1 MGDLEDAFLKQN
13 VPGRY
18 SSWTDTKDG
27 DRQCDD
33 DDGGGGGGGDGDGDE
48 SSDDDEHYFRDLP
61 ATQKTGPPP
70 PPPSTL
76 MRSKGNTGV
85 KGVLADY
92 REAQQLE
99 RLRREEDQLDS
110 MRALQR
116 ATRPAV
122 AAPPAPAPAGG
133 KGDGSDRDDSDSCDD
148 DEDDEFLKKFRS
160 QRLAELRETRGVSM
174 SEPPPPTFGSLER
187 LSPEEYVDLVDAI
200 DPRAFLVVH
209 LRDDSVQHCRMLHSA
224 LERVAQCTDSVRFV
238 EVEAVEANPNLDTI
252 CLPAVLVY
260 RGGELVH
267 NIVRFADDLPRDF
280 GAEDVRTAL
289 ESLLVV

>member
-1 MGDLEDAFLKQN
+1 MADLEDAFLKQN

-18 SSWTDTKDG
+18 SSWTDAKDG
-27 DRQCDD
+27 DRQCDVD
-33 DDGGGGGGGDGDGDE
+33 DNDGGGDGDE

-99 RLRREEDQLDS
+99 RLRREEDRLDS

-122 AAPPAPAPAGG
+122 AAPSAPVPAGG
-133 KGDGSDRDDSDSCDD
+133 KGDGGARDDSDSCDD

-160 QRLAELRETRGVSM
+160 QRLAELRETRGVST
-174 SEPPPPTFGSLER
+174 EPPPPTFGSLER

-200 DPRAFLVVH
+200 DPRVFLVVH
-209 LRDDSVQHCRMLHSA
+209 LRDDSVPHCRMLHSV

-260 RGGELVH
+260 REGELVH
-267 NIVRFADDLPRDF
+267 NIVRFTDDLPRDF
-280 GAEDVRTAL
+280 GVEDVRTAL
-289 ESLLVV
+289 EGLLGV